1 MKKRIKSIALSTL
14 FILPM
19 LLSGCK
25 SPFDTQNS
33 IGKGEDYN
41 QTKPTNPTPS
51 IGGSSS
57 TPETPDE
64 DPKEEFTLYNP
75 YNYEEGENPYEEL
88 SKHIGYVKSVYKK
101 GTDAVTSAEIAI
113 RKTKYLEASRSI
125 LNRLAQE
132 YGMPADTY
140 AIKPLSNV
148 GPATFSN
155 LGLGSVSDAKVTEV
169 IDAFMNAKYIKSFD
183 IAGSMKYALVS
194 TSTFSSTPI
203 SLEYDADSST
213 VVTSTTLTS
222 LETMSGTAIP
232 LPNSHTFS
240 ESEAFYKAV
249 RSDGKVVYI
258 IYKTSFVNNFAT
270 NYTKLLD
277 THRDGIRHNVV
288 KLDSSAGSGSVQ
300 YSLET
305 KGWKMYEDNKFTVG
319 ADYVTS
325 FTSHYEKLV
334 SLELASVM
342 AYGVTE
348 DKQLNLP
355 TGPAGDAYTSG
366 NGTIDEF
373 YAAAKA
379 NSSLY
384 DAYMNF
390 CLKYIDHRGYVSF
403 EADAIAEYL
412 TTTIVGAGKNSMLAL
427 DETRYTQNAFI
438 NLDGIEKTFNSN
450 EVMPSTS
457 KARKLIADY
466 SNTKTRAFSKN
477 SVFQTIN
484 YAAYTTSATDPSS
497 DSLKYTT
504 SNGSNKDERNALFKN
519 YYNTFYSACYG
530 LVEYS
535 TDDILL
541 TTIDSNI
548 DYLANVTI
556 VEDEEE
562 EEEEG
567 GEEEVEEGE
576 ENYVL
581 DTAYSGKLQSIVI
594 FPKEKID
601 IRYIE
606 FGVEGVLAEGQA
618 LEISADL
625 RYCYNGQV
633 YFIEN
638 AFTADGGGAS
648 EITYEEHIMNLEYQS
663 GLEIGAGKKFKDT
676 STNTMGN
683 EKLLSFR
690 NCIGDTPE
698 LRDKK
703 WVIFQGHVPNDKGVT
718 GTAEK
723 TDYGY
728 NEYASTMGANYIY
741 NKKSYD
747 FIEICLNVKTKY
759 SNFDTNY
766 KINAKIT
773 SIYGAKA

>member
-33 IGKGEDYN
+33 IGTGEDYN
-41 QTKPTNPTPS
+41 ETGPTAPTPS
-51 IGGSSS
+51 AGGSSS
-57 TPETPDE
+57 STPDTPEEET
-64 DPKEEFTLYNP
+64 KEEFLLYNP

-101 GTDAVTSAEIAI
+101 GTDVVTSAEIGV

-155 LGLGSVSDAKVTEV
+155 LGLGSVSDAKATEV
-169 IDAFMNAKYIKSFD
+169 VDAFMNAKYIKSFD

-194 TSTFSSTPI
+194 TSTFTSTPI

-232 LPNSHTFS
+232 LPNSHAFS

-325 FTSHYEKLV
+325 FTGYYEKLV
-334 SLELASVM
+334 ALELASVM

-348 DKQLNLP
+348 DKQLNVP
-355 TGPAGDAYTSG
+355 SGSAGDAYTSG
-366 NGTIDEF
+366 NGTIEEF
-373 YAAAKA
+373 YNAAKT
-379 NSSLY
+379 NTSLY
-384 DAYMNF
+384 DSYMNF

-466 SNTKTRAFSKN
+466 NNTKTRAFTKN

-484 YAAYTTSATDPSS
+484 YAAYTTSASDPSS

-504 SNGSNKDERNALFKN
+504 SNGSNKDERSALFKN

-556 VEDEEE
+556 VEDAEEEEDEGEGEEGEEE
-562 EEEEG
+562 EE
-567 GEEEVEEGE
+567 
-576 ENYVL
+576 NYIL
-581 DTAYSGKLQSIVI
+581 DTAYSGKLQSIII
-594 FPKEKID
+594 FPKESID

-606 FGVEGVLAEGQA
+606 FGVEGVMAEGQA
-618 LEISADL
+618 LEITADL
-625 RYCYNGQV
+625 RYCYNGKV
-633 YFIEN
+633 YYVEN
-638 AFTADGGGAS
+638 AFSADGGGAS
-648 EITYEEHIMNLEYQS
+648 EITAEEHIMNLEYQS
-663 GLEIGAGKKFKDT
+663 GLEIGAGAEFKDT
-676 STNTMGN
+676 TTNTLVN

-698 LRDKK
+698 LRNKK
-703 WVIFQGHVPNDKGVT
+703 LEWFKWVPNDKGKGEAT
-718 GTAEK
+718 S

-741 NKKSYD
+741 NIKSYD

-773 SIYGAKA
+773 SIYGTKV